1 VLDVGIRAGKELAH
15 ASVVAPPDT
24 EWRAVI
30 RAKRLE
36 YLGIAIRMTETVVS
50 DDEPITSMCPQ
61 PLMSLSCHRTSLFQ
75 SSENPSGGR
84 S

>member
-30 RAKRLE
+30 RAE
-36 YLGIAIRMTETVVS
+36 HFEDLGIAIGITEMVAS

-61 PLMSLSCHRTSLFQ
+61 PLMSLSCHRTSLLE